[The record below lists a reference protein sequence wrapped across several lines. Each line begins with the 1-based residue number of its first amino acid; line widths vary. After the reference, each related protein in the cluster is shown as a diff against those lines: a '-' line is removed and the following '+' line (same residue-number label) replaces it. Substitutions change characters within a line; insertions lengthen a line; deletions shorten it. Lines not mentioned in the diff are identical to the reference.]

1 MIKRVG
7 DVTSYDLGMNPRSQ
21 RAKQIMGSPGHA
33 SQIVGEN
40 KFKVRSQSDPSK
52 FYIISRTENGL
63 VCECPDHQNRKAD
76 CKHIKVVLE
85 YCKRNVFSHD
95 GFRIMERSQLKLC
108 KYCDSGNI
116 VKRGIRKN
124 NSGNIQRWFC
134 RDCKRR
140 FTTNFGFENMR
151 YDDVIITRALMMYYK
166 GMSVRDIAD
175 CLEQEEIDVSHM
187 TIYNWISKYSK
198 MASTYLNGIVPRVG
212 NWFRADEVWVKI
224 AGKQNYLF
232 ASMDDDTRYW
242 LASDIAET
250 KFQHNADNLLE
261 LTKLQA
267 GKNPRNFITD
277 GLPAYMKSSKKVFGK
292 KTNHVRHI
300 HIAGKRDRDNN
311 NKMERL
317 NGEIRDR
324 EKVFRG
330 LKKMNTPI
338 FEGMKTYYNFT
349 KKHSSLQGQTPAE
362 AAKITID
369 GKNKWKTIIQ
379 NASLYKENS
388 V

>member
-1 MIKRVG
+1 
-7 DVTSYDLGMNPRSQ
+7 MNARSQ
-21 RAKQIMGSPGHA
+21 RAKQIMEIENHA

-40 KFKVRSQSDPSK
+40 KFKVKSQTNPDK
-52 FYIISRTENGL
+52 FYIISKTDDGL
-63 VCECPDHQNRKAD
+63 TCECPDHQTRQSD

-85 YCKRNVFSHD
+85 YCKNNKFDHD
-95 GFRIMERSQLKLC
+95 GFRIMERSKLQLC

-124 NSGNIQRWFC
+124 KSGNVQIWFC
-134 RDCKRR
+134 TDCKKR
-140 FTTNFGFENMR
+140 FTANFGFESMR
-151 YDDVIITRALMMYYK
+151 YDESVITGALQMYYS
-166 GMSVRDIAD
+166 GMSTRDISNHYEM
-175 CLEQEEIDVSHM
+175 LGIEVSDV
-187 TIYNWISKYSK
+187 TVYNWVSKYSK
-198 MASTYLNGIVPRVG
+198 MVSTYLNGIVPRVG
-212 NWFRADEVWVKI
+212 DWFRADEVWIKV
-224 AGKQNYLF
+224 AGEQKYLF

-242 LASDIAET
+242 LASDMAET
-250 KFQHNADNLLE
+250 KFQHNADNLLQ

-277 GLPAYMKSSKKVFGK
+277 GLPAYGKSSKKVFGK

-300 HIAGKRDRDNN
+300 HLTGKRDRDNN

-330 LKKMNTPI
+330 LKKMDTPI
-338 FEGMKTYYNFT
+338 LEGMKAYYNFT
-349 KKHSSLQGQTPAE
+349 KKHGSLNGKTPAE
-362 AAKITID
+362 EAKITVD

-379 NASLYKENS
+379 NASLHKGNS

>member
-1 MIKRVG
+1 
-7 DVTSYDLGMNPRSQ
+7 MNARSQ
-21 RAKQIMGSPGHA
+21 RAKQIMEIENHA

-40 KFKVRSQSDPSK
+40 KFKVKSQTNPDK
-52 FYIISRTENGL
+52 FYIISKTDDGL
-63 VCECPDHQNRKAD
+63 TCECPDHQTRQSD

-85 YCKRNVFSHD
+85 YCKNNKFDHD
-95 GFRIMERSQLKLC
+95 GFRIMERSKLQLC

-116 VKRGIRKN
+116 VKNGIRKN
-124 NSGNIQRWFC
+124 KSGNIQRWFC
-134 RDCKRR
+134 TDCKKR
-140 FTTNFGFENMR
+140 FTANFGFESMR
-151 YDDVIITRALMMYYK
+151 YDESVITGALQMYYS
-166 GMSVRDIAD
+166 GMSTRDISNHYEM
-175 CLEQEEIDVSHM
+175 LGIEVSDV
-187 TIYNWISKYSK
+187 TVYNWVSKYSK
-198 MASTYLNGIVPRVG
+198 MVSTYLNGIVPRVG
-212 NWFRADEVWVKI
+212 DWFRADEVWIKV
-224 AGKQNYLF
+224 AGEQKYLF

-242 LASDIAET
+242 LASDMAET
-250 KFQHNADNLLE
+250 KFQHNADNLLQ

-277 GLPAYMKSSKKVFGK
+277 GLPAYGKSSKKVFGK

-300 HIAGKRDRDNN
+300 HLTGKRDRDNN

-330 LKKMNTPI
+330 LKKMDTPI
-338 FEGMKTYYNFT
+338 LEGMKAYYNFT
-349 KKHSSLQGQTPAE
+349 KKHGSLNGKTPAE
-362 AAKITID
+362 EAKITVD

-379 NASLYKENS
+379 NASLHKGNS

>member
-1 MIKRVG
+1 
-7 DVTSYDLGMNPRSQ
+7 MNARNQ
-21 RAKQIMGSPGHA
+21 RAKQIMELENHA

-40 KFKVRSQSDPSK
+40 KFKVRSQTNPEK
-52 FYIISRTENGL
+52 YYIISKTDDGL
-63 VCECPDHQNRKAD
+63 VCECPDHQSRKSD

-85 YCKRNVFSHD
+85 YCKKNTFDHN
-95 GFRIMERSQLKLC
+95 GFRIMERSQLQLC
-108 KYCDSGNI
+108 KYCDSGRL
-116 VKRGIRKN
+116 KKDGIRENKK
-124 NSGNIQRWFC
+124 GKVQRFKC
-134 RDCKRR
+134 LDCKKR
-140 FTTNFGFENMR
+140 FTTNFGFEKMR
-151 YDDVIITRALMMYYK
+151 YSDTVITRALMMYYK

-175 CLEQEEIDVSHM
+175 CFEQEEIEVNYSN
-187 TIYNWISKYSK
+187 IYRWIEKYST
-198 MASTYLNGIVPRVG
+198 MVSTYLNGIVPRVG
-212 NWFRADEVWVKI
+212 DWFRADEVWIKV
-224 AGKQNYLF
+224 AGEQKYLF

-242 LASDIAET
+242 LASDMAET
-250 KFQHNADNLLE
+250 KFQHNADNLLQ

-277 GLPAYMKSSKKVFGK
+277 GLQAYQKSSKKVFGE

-300 HIAGKRDRDNN
+300 HLTGKRDRDNN

-330 LKKMNTPI
+330 LKKMDTPI
-338 FEGMKTYYNFT
+338 LEGMKAYYNFT
-349 KKHSSLQGQTPAE
+349 KKHGSLEGKTPAE
-362 AAKITID
+362 AAKITVD

-379 NASLYKENS
+379 NASLYKGNS

>member
-1 MIKRVG
+1 
-7 DVTSYDLGMNPRSQ
+7 MNARNQ
-21 RAKQIMGSPGHA
+21 RAKQIMELENHA

-40 KFKVRSQSDPSK
+40 KFKVRSQTNPEK
-52 FYIISRTENGL
+52 YYIISKTDNGL
-63 VCECPDHQNRKAD
+63 TCECPDHQSRKSD

-85 YCKRNVFSHD
+85 YCKKNTFDHN
-95 GFRIMERSQLKLC
+95 GFRIMERSKLQLC

-116 VKRGIRKN
+116 VKNGIRKN
-124 NSGNIQRWFC
+124 KSGNIQRWVC
-134 RDCKRR
+134 TDCKKR
-140 FTTNFGFENMR
+140 FTANFGFESMR
-151 YDDVIITRALMMYYK
+151 YDSTIITRALMMYYK

-175 CLEQEEIDVSHM
+175 CFEQEEIEVS
-187 TIYNWISKYSK
+187 YRAVYGWIEKYST
-198 MASTYLNGIVPRVG
+198 MVSSYLNGIVPRVG
-212 NWFRADEVWVKI
+212 DWFRADEVWIKV
-224 AGKQNYLF
+224 AGEQKYLF

-242 LASDIAET
+242 LASDMAET
-250 KFQHNADNLLE
+250 KFQHNADNLLQ

-277 GLPAYMKSSKKVFGK
+277 GLQAYQKSSKKVFGK
-292 KTNHVRHI
+292 NTNHVRHI
-300 HIAGKRDRDNN
+300 HLTGKRDRDNN

-330 LKKMNTPI
+330 LKKMDTPI
-338 FEGMKTYYNFT
+338 LEGMKAYYNFT
-349 KKHSSLQGQTPAE
+349 KKHGSLNGKTPAE
-362 AAKITID
+362 EAKITVD

-379 NASLYKENS
+379 NASLHKGNS